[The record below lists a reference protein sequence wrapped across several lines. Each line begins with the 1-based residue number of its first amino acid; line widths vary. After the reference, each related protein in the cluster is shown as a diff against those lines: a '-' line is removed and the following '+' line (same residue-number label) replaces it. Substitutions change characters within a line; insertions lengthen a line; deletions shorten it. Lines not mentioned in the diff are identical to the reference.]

1 MVSACQGLTYRPRP
15 VSTGNVMEIKDLF
28 SLEAA
33 DLPLVEHPF
42 HASHAVGQLLANP
55 LRRSHLRFARGVGTA
70 LQDKQL
76 IKALADGELFLVYS
90 GVGSSKPLSPLVR
103 WETDRANLSSGR
115 WQLREPYRVPAGW
128 KHSVEALNRWQ
139 VTPDQLQMK
148 GAGGVGH
155 FSASNLRTG
164 LQTHHHQQAQ
174 ASSASSSSLSLPVG
188 AAATIQPLQ
197 SKPSASDQEK
207 PADEP
212 EKLHLVVGIFTDGT
226 LNNVDNIQAFH
237 RKVEEE
243 CIAPANADPQKI
255 EECREYLRL
264 LMGESYASAPT
275 NVVKLFDLYG
285 DGEIVKNGERT
296 VTIKVYEPGAGTK
309 TGERDSLEGSATGLG
324 DTGVVAQVERAI
336 SAVVHEVKTASDAR
350 QIDSLVFDLFGF
362 SRGAA
367 AARHLVNDILD
378 GASGSLGRRLGELH
392 LEWPTDV
399 QIRFVG
405 LFDTVAGIVNLK
417 ELDLS
422 AGNNQNEPVRLYL
435 DAEKVERV
443 IHFTALDERRA
454 NFSLNSIR
462 SSAESLP
469 GNFRE
474 IALPGAHSDIGGGY
488 LEEQIEELLLYPE
501 LSITDFMTE
510 WPEKTWQWE
519 TLENEKNQIVSER
532 WIGDYSLDLPS
543 GKAPNIS
550 IRKKV
555 DVHPS
560 PHGRVELYLE
570 MKRLVRGEFSMVPLK
585 LMVNEAQQLDV
596 PLGSFDDKQ
605 SDKLPEDLE
614 GIYFTLKQ
622 QVEAGEDS
630 PVLPIRDR
638 EMLKQK
644 YTHHSDHYNLLKF
657 LAFGLVSRL
666 EIPFELLQPFK
677 TASSGE
683 RQIYWNTR
691 V

>member
-55 LRRSHLRFARGVGTA
+55 LRRSQLRFARGVGTA

-139 VTPDQLQMK
+139 ITPDQLQMK
-148 GAGGVGH
+148 GAGSIGH
-155 FSASNLRTG
+155 LSANSLTTG
-164 LQTHHHQQAQ
+164 LQSHHHQQAQ

-275 NVVKLFDLYG
+275 NVVKLFDLYE
-285 DGEIVKNGERT
+285 DGLTTKNGAKT

-309 TGERDSLEGSATGLG
+309 TGEEDSLEGSATGLG
-324 DTGVVAQVERAI
+324 DTGVIAQVERAFFE
-336 SAVVHEVKTASDAR
+336 AVEQAATEYFGE
-350 QIDSLVFDLFGF
+350 SLESVTFDLFGF

-367 AARHLVNDILD
+367 AARHAANEILR
-378 GASGSLGRRLGELH
+378 GPEGFLGGLFDQFGLP
-392 LEWPTDV
+392 WPSKMS
-399 QIRFVG
+399 IRFMG
-405 LFDTVAGIVNLK
+405 LFDTVAGIVNFS
-417 ELDLS
+417 ELDFS
-422 AGNNQNEPVRLYL
+422 AGNSANNPVDLYVDPHRVGRVVHL
-435 DAEKVERV
+435 VAKDEK
-443 IHFTALDERRA
+443 RA
-454 NFSLNSIR
+454 NFSLNSIKF
-462 SSAESLP
+462 ADGDAP

-474 IALPGAHSDIGGGY
+474 IELPGVHSDVGGGY
-488 LEEQIEELLLYPE
+488 QDVQEERLLLHPT
-501 LSITDFMTE
+501 LTIKDRNTR
-510 WPEKTWQWE
+510 WPDKSWQWE
-519 TLENEKNQIVSER
+519 HLEGLLKRVASEE
-532 WIGDYSLDLPS
+532 WIGAYSLQLKS
-543 GKAPNIS
+543 GKKPALWIDE
-550 IRKKV
+550 KK
-555 DVHPS
+555 DVHPP
-560 PHGRVELYLE
+560 PHGRVDLSLR
-570 MKRLVRGEFSMVPLK
+570 MHRLVRGEYSDVTLELMRELALNSNVPLQ
-585 LMVNEAQQLDV
+585 V
-596 PLGSFDDKQ
+596 
-605 SDKLPEDLE
+605 LE
-614 GIYFTLKQ
+614 GKSDVELPAELERIRSTLLE
-622 QVEAGEDS
+622 QVMSGSNEPNLDMEDQR
-630 PVLPIRDR
+630 LLRQRYI
-638 EMLKQK
+638 
-644 YTHHSDHYNLLKF
+644 HHSDHYNLLEF
-657 LAFGLVSRL
+657 LAFGLVTRL
-666 EIPFELLQPFK
+666 EVPFDLIRPFK
-677 TASSGE
+677 TADN
-683 RQIYWNTR
+683 RKRNIFWNR
-691 V
+691 